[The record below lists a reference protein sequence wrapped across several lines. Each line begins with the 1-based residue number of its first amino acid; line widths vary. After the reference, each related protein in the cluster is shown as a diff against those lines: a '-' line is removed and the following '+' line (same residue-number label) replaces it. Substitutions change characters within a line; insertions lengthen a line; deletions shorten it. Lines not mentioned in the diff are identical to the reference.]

1 MIAAIVV
8 CATALAVTVDGQTE
22 PKTKTKKLELLQI
35 ERNIITLTSAERAR
49 YGLPPLKIDEELVE
63 SARGHATWMT
73 LNRTLRHTSLPVA
86 ENIAMGQR
94 NSKEAVADW
103 MASPGHRSNIL
114 NRGYRRIGAAAY
126 RTPDGTIYWCQQFS
140 R

>member
-8 CATALAVTVDGQTE
+8 CATALAVTVGEQTE
-22 PKTKTKKLELLQI
+22 PKAEKLELLQI
-35 ERNIITLTSAERAR
+35 ERNIITLTNAERAR
-49 YGLPPLKIDEELVE
+49 YGLPPLKIDDELVK

-73 LNRTLRHTSLPVA
+73 LKRTLRHTSRPVA

-126 RTPDGTIYWCQQFS
+126 RTPGGSIYWCQQFL

>member
-1 MIAAIVV
+1 MITATAI
-8 CATALAVTVDGQTE
+8 CAIALAVTVDEQPR
-22 PKTKTKKLELLQI
+22 PKKERFELLQI
-35 ERNIITLTSAERAR
+35 EQNIVTFTNAERAR
-49 YGLPPLKIDEELVE
+49 YGLPPLKIDKGLVT

-73 LNRTLRHTSLPVA
+73 LNRTLSHTSRSVA

-126 RTPDGTIYWCQQFS
+126 RTPNGTIYWCQQFLH
-140 R
+140 

>member
-1 MIAAIVV
+1 MISLLTF
-8 CATALAVTVDGQTE
+8 CATMLVTTTDDPVPPTA
-22 PKTKTKKLELLQI
+22 KKFELLQI
-35 ERNIITLTSAERAR
+35 EQNIIALTNAERAKH
-49 YGLPPLKIDEELVE
+49 GLPTLVIDEELVK

-73 LNRTLRHTSLPVA
+73 LNRTLTHTSQPVA

-94 NSKEAVADW
+94 NSTEAVADW

-114 NRGYRRIGAAAY
+114 NHGYLRIGAAAY
-126 RTPDGTIYWCQQFS
+126 RTPSTL

>member
-8 CATALAVTVDGQTE
+8 CATALLVTVDEQSQ
-22 PKTKTKKLELLQI
+22 PKTEKSELLQI
-35 ERNIITLTSAERAR
+35 EQNIITFTNAERAR
-49 YGLPPLKIDEELVE
+49 YGLPALKIDEELVK
-63 SARGHATWMT
+63 SARGHTTWMT
-73 LNRTLRHTSLPVA
+73 LNRALRHTSRPVA

-126 RTPDGTIYWCQQFS
+126 RTPGGTIYWCQQFL

>member
-1 MIAAIVV
+1 MITAIAV
-8 CATALAVTVDGQTE
+8 CATALLVTVDEQTQ
-22 PKTKTKKLELLQI
+22 PKTEKFELLQI
-35 ERNIITLTSAERAR
+35 EQNIITFTNAERAR
-49 YGLPPLKIDEELVE
+49 YGLGPLKTGEELVK

>member
-1 MIAAIVV
+1 MIAAIAV
-8 CATALAVTVDGQTE
+8 CATTLLVTIDEQAE
-22 PKTKTKKLELLQI
+22 PAPEKFELFQI
-35 ERNIITLTSAERAR
+35 EQNIITYTNTERAR
-49 YGLPPLKIDEELVE
+49 YGLPPLKIDEELVK

-73 LNRTLRHTSLPVA
+73 RNRTLSHTSRPVA

-94 NSKEAVADW
+94 NSKEAVSDW

-114 NRGYRRIGAAAY
+114 NSGYRRIGVAAY
-126 RTPDGTIYWCQQFS
+126 RTPEGRIYWCQQFK